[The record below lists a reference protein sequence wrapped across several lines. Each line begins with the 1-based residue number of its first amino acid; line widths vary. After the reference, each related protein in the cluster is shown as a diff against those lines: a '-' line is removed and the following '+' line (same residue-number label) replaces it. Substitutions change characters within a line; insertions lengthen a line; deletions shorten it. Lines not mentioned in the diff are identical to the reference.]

1 MNEKSEERGILKKNE
16 ESSLSDM
23 TRHEFMRYTQNV
35 YLVRNYRGIRMNY
48 LKYFIMA
55 DDLTSTTLVETAEIL
70 FAENLHA
77 TSTSDFNEEISFMHS
92 EGFSV

>member
-35 YLVRNYRGIRMNY
+35 YLVRNYRGIRMNH
-48 LKYFIMA
+48 LKCFIMGN
-55 DDLTSTTLVETAEIL
+55 DLPLTTSVESAEI
-70 FAENLHA
+70 FIAEKPLMQNREDL
-77 TSTSDFNEEISFMHS
+77 I
-92 EGFSV
+92 